1 MSDTSLESPQKTD
14 IHGHGRWFPECDIE
28 IEKIEKEIKKEIPGM
43 PLFYEINGAVNKF
56 SFGMQIVM
64 LHLEAS

>member
-1 MSDTSLESPQKTD
+1 MGMVADFWGAILK
-14 IHGHGRWFPECDIE
+14 F
-28 IEKIEKEIKKEIPGM
+28 KKLKRKLKKMPGM